1 MVVTFENCYMVVSV
15 KLIFVCFTSMR
26 PRASHSYIS
35 RRSKLLH
42 LSHRQHPLALN
53 DEETD
58 EEGNGWSFNADEDSD
73 SDIEN
78 LKIIKT
84 IITKSNYL

>member
-1 MVVTFENCYMVVSV
+1 
-15 KLIFVCFTSMR
+15 MR
-26 PRASHSYIS
+26 QCASHSYIS

-42 LSHRQHPLALN
+42 PSYRQHPVSFN

-58 EEGNGWSFNADEDSD
+58 EEGNEWSFYSDQETD

-78 LKIIKT
+78 LK
-84 IITKSNYL
+84 